1 MANMMALNTVYN
13 HYLTTYSR
21 GSMTKYDTHKKS
33 ELRDIYQSIVKLN
46 KESPLYLPDTTKE
59 SRAFAVG
66 IKEGARELHNTIAA
80 LGGIDE
86 EELLNKKVAFS
97 SNEDILSAQYIGS
110 ATDESLIPTYEV
122 EVRQLASGQINLGD
136 FLPSDE
142 MNLPADTYSFDINV
156 HNMNY
161 EFQYNITAGDTNRTI
176 QDKLVRLISGADIGI
191 NASVVTDGDL
201 SALRL
206 ESVATGAPIGKDSL
220 FSISD
225 THSSKT
231 SGSVNYFGIGE
242 ITRPSSNAELVI
254 NGIERSASSNHF
266 TLEKNY
272 ELTLNGISPVEGQT
286 AVVGV
291 KNDTESLKENVNKLI
306 DGYNSFLN
314 LAAKHT
320 GEHTRGTTLL
330 REMRGIASI
339 YKESLNHLG
348 LDIQEDGTFTL
359 NPTTYT
365 QTMNTTDPK
374 DAFST
379 MRDFADSLLRKTN
392 QISLNPMHYVEK
404 TIVAYKNP
412 GKNFATPYITSAY
425 SGMMFNSYC

>member
-33 ELRDIYQSIVKLN
+33 ELRDIYNSIVKLN

-80 LGGIDE
+80 MGGIDE

-97 SNEDILSAQYIGS
+97 SNENILSAQYIGT
-110 ATDESLIPTYEV
+110 ATDEALIPTYDI
-122 EVRQLASGQINLGD
+122 EVRSLASPQINLGN
-136 FLPSDE
+136 FLPADE
-142 MNLPADTYSFDINV
+142 LALSPDTYSFDINTPS
-156 HNMNY
+156 MNY
-161 EFQYNITAGDTNRTI
+161 EFQYNVAEGDTNKSI
-176 QDKLVRLISGADIGI
+176 QEKLVRLISGADIGI
-191 NASVVTDGDL
+191 LPSVVTDGDL

-206 ESVATGAPIGKDSL
+206 ESAATGTPVNRDDH
-220 FSISD
+220 FSVSD
-225 THSSKT
+225 THTSKA
-231 SGSVNYFGIGE
+231 SGSVAYLGIGE
-242 ITRPSSNAELVI
+242 ITRPASNAELVI
-254 NGIERSASSNHF
+254 NGIEKSTASNHF
-266 TLEKNY
+266 TLEKTY
-272 ELTLNGISPVEGQT
+272 ELKLNGISPTEGET
-286 AVVGV
+286 ASIGV

-314 LAAKHT
+314 AASQHT
-320 GEHTRGTTLL
+320 DTHTRGAILL
-330 REMRGIASI
+330 REMRSIASV
-339 YKESLNHLG
+339 YRDSLNHMG
-348 LDIQEDGTFTL
+348 LDIQEDGSFQL
-359 NPTTYT
+359 DPTTYDK
-365 QTMNTTDPK
+365 TTSIGDPK
-374 DAFST
+374 EAFST
-379 MRDFADSLLRKTN
+379 MRSFADSLLRKTE

>member
-13 HYLTTYSR
+13 YYLTTYSR
-21 GSMTKYDTHKKS
+21 GPMTKYDTHKKS
-33 ELRDIYQSIVKLN
+33 ELRDIYNSIVKLN
-46 KESPLYLPDTTKE
+46 KESPLFLPDTTKE
-59 SRAFAVG
+59 SQAFAVG
-66 IKEGARELHNTIAA
+66 VKEGARELHNTIAA

-86 EELLNKKVAFS
+86 NELLNKKVAFS
-97 SNEDILSAQYIGS
+97 TNEDMFTAQYIGT
-110 ATDESLIPTYEV
+110 ATDEALIPSYDI
-122 EVRQLASGQINLGD
+122 EVRSLASPQINLGN
-136 FLPSDE
+136 FLPAED
-142 MNLPADTYSFDINV
+142 MQLPAATYSFDINV
-156 HNMNY
+156 HNLNY
-161 EFQYNITAGDTNRTI
+161 EFQYNITSGDTNRSI
-176 QDKLVRLISGADIGI
+176 QEKLARLISGADIGI

-206 ESVATGAPIGKDSL
+206 ESEATGAPIGKESL

-225 THSSKT
+225 THSSKA
-231 SGSVNYFGIGE
+231 SGSVGYFGIGE

-266 TLEKNY
+266 TLEKTY
-272 ELTLNGISPVEGQT
+272 ELTLHGISPVEGQT
-286 AVVGV
+286 ATVTV

-314 LAAKHT
+314 LASTQPDA
-320 GEHTRGTTLL
+320 RARSATLL

-359 NPTTYT
+359 NPSAYT
-365 QTMNTTDPK
+365 RTMETTDPK
-374 DAFST
+374 EAFST
-379 MRDFADSLLRKTN
+379 VRDFADSLLRKTN

>member
-33 ELRDIYQSIVKLN
+33 ELRDIYNSIVKLN

-80 LGGIDE
+80 MGGIDE

-97 SNEDILSAQYIGS
+97 SNENILSAQYIGT
-110 ATDESLIPTYEV
+110 ATDEALIPSYDI
-122 EVRQLASGQINLGD
+122 EVRSLASPQINLGN
-136 FLPSDE
+136 FLPADE
-142 MNLPADTYSFDINV
+142 LALSPDTYSFDINTPS
-156 HNMNY
+156 MNY
-161 EFQYNITAGDTNRTI
+161 EFQYNVAEGDTNKSI
-176 QDKLVRLISGADIGI
+176 QEKLVRLISGADIGI
-191 NASVVTDGDL
+191 LPSVVTDGDL

-206 ESVATGAPIGKDSL
+206 ESAATGAPVNRDDH
-220 FSISD
+220 FSVSD
-225 THSSKT
+225 THTSKA
-231 SGSVNYFGIGE
+231 SGSVAYLGIGE
-242 ITRPSSNAELVI
+242 ITRPASNAELVI
-254 NGIERSASSNHF
+254 NGIEKSTASNHF
-266 TLEKNY
+266 TLEKTY
-272 ELTLNGISPVEGQT
+272 ELKLNGISPTEGET
-286 AVVGV
+286 AAIGV

-314 LAAKHT
+314 AASQHT
-320 GEHTRGTTLL
+320 DTHTRGAILL
-330 REMRGIASI
+330 REMRSIASV
-339 YKESLNHLG
+339 YRDSLNHLG
-348 LDIQEDGTFTL
+348 LDIQEDGSFQL
-359 NPTTYT
+359 N
-365 QTMNTTDPK
+365 QTVYAQTADIGDPK
-374 DAFST
+374 EAFST
-379 MRDFADSLLRKTN
+379 MRSFADSLLRKTE

>member
-33 ELRDIYQSIVKLN
+33 ELRDIYNSIVKLN

-80 LGGIDE
+80 MGGIDE

-97 SNEDILSAQYIGS
+97 SNENILSAQYIGT
-110 ATDESLIPTYEV
+110 ATDEALIPSYDI
-122 EVRQLASGQINLGD
+122 EVRSLASPQINLGN
-136 FLPSDE
+136 FLPADE
-142 MNLPADTYSFDINV
+142 LALSPDTYSFDINTPS
-156 HNMNY
+156 MNY
-161 EFQYNITAGDTNRTI
+161 EFQYNVAEGDTNKSI
-176 QDKLVRLISGADIGI
+176 QEKLVRLISGADIGI
-191 NASVVTDGDL
+191 LPSVVTDGDL

-206 ESVATGAPIGKDSL
+206 ESAATGTPVNRDDH
-220 FSISD
+220 FSVSD
-225 THSSKT
+225 THTSKA
-231 SGSVNYFGIGE
+231 SGSVAYLGIGE
-242 ITRPSSNAELVI
+242 ITRPASNAELVI
-254 NGIERSASSNHF
+254 NGIEKSTASNHF
-266 TLEKNY
+266 TLEKTY
-272 ELTLNGISPVEGQT
+272 ELKLNGISPTEGET
-286 AVVGV
+286 ASIGV

-314 LAAKHT
+314 AASQHT
-320 GEHTRGTTLL
+320 DTHTRGVILL
-330 REMRGIASI
+330 REMRSIASV
-339 YKESLNHLG
+339 YRDSLNHLG
-348 LDIQEDGTFTL
+348 LDIQEDGSFQL
-359 NPTTYT
+359 NQTAYDKTTSID
-365 QTMNTTDPK
+365 DPK
-374 DAFST
+374 EAFST
-379 MRDFADSLLRKTN
+379 MRSFADSLLRKTE

>member
-33 ELRDIYQSIVKLN
+33 ELRDIYNSIVKLN

-66 IKEGARELHNTIAA
+66 IKEGSRELHNTIAA
-80 LGGIDE
+80 MGGIDE

-97 SNEDILSAQYIGS
+97 SNENILSAQYIGT
-110 ATDESLIPTYEV
+110 ATDEALIPSYDI
-122 EVRQLASGQINLGD
+122 EVRSLASPQINLGN
-136 FLPSDE
+136 FLPADE
-142 MNLPADTYSFDINV
+142 LALSPDTYSFDINTPS
-156 HNMNY
+156 MNY
-161 EFQYNITAGDTNRTI
+161 EFQYNVAEGDTNKSI
-176 QDKLVRLISGADIGI
+176 QEKLVRLISGADIGI
-191 NASVVTDGDL
+191 LPSVVTDGDL

-206 ESVATGAPIGKDSL
+206 ESAATGAPVNRDDH
-220 FSISD
+220 FSVSD
-225 THSSKT
+225 THTSKA
-231 SGSVNYFGIGE
+231 SGSVAYLGIGE
-242 ITRPSSNAELVI
+242 ITRPASNAELVI
-254 NGIERSASSNHF
+254 NGIEKSTASNHF
-266 TLEKNY
+266 TLEKTY
-272 ELTLNGISPVEGQT
+272 ELKLNGISPTEGET
-286 AVVGV
+286 AAIGV

-314 LAAKHT
+314 AASQHT
-320 GEHTRGTTLL
+320 DTHTRGAILL
-330 REMRGIASI
+330 REMRNIASV
-339 YKESLNHLG
+339 YRDSLNHLG
-348 LDIQEDGTFTL
+348 LDIQEDGSFQL
-359 NPTTYT
+359 N
-365 QTMNTTDPK
+365 QTAYALTADIGDPK
-374 DAFST
+374 EAFST
-379 MRDFADSLLRKTN
+379 MRSFADSLLRKTE